1 MTDRVGHRSVRKLS
15 FPSVATVR
23 SSGSSESVRIKGTL
37 NGKQR
42 RFVLDSGANH
52 SLVRS
57 GLVSTLS
64 LAEIPGGLL
73 DVTGRR
79 STLYGPTMVS
89 LEIEG
94 VTLQQN
100 VYVAPDMCDDV
111 ILGLDFLRQNRC
123 ILDLE
128 RERVR
133 I

>member
-1 MTDRVGHRSVRKLS
+1 MESRD
-15 FPSVATVR
+15 
-23 SSGSSESVRIKGTL
+23 GSSLTPERTTPWC
-37 NGKQR
+37 
-42 RFVLDSGANH
+42 
-52 SLVRS
+52 
-57 GLVSTLS
+57 GLAWFLPLS

-123 ILDLE
+123 ILDSRGRGSASENAKSPSVPRL
-128 RERVR
+128 VPQAG
-133 I
+133 ISPP